1 MLRILKILLKE
12 IVYTF
17 FLIIGVTA
25 LLSLFFKLMPGTIQP
40 GTGWAVEY
48 LNLLKRL
55 FTFHFGIS
63 PVSGLN
69 INSIVF
75 PAFKNTIIL
84 TAGAITISVFISV
97 PIGIFSAFRSFRGLS
112 WPLSMFSYVISSIP
126 VFFLGYL
133 VIYIFSKYAG
143 FVPIYTL
150 NVIKGERPF
159 LSYFLPILVLGAGND
174 SVSEIVRIISDEL
187 NRVISTDYVIAAK
200 ARGESVI
207 RSSMKEGVFIPL
219 ISIIFS
225 RIPFLIGG
233 AIIVEYVFNWP
244 GMGRLAFQST
254 LNRDLPVLVVIA
266 FLSVLLVRGGMILKN
281 VLLGFVN
288 PKEQ

>member
-1 MLRILKILLKE
+1 MGRILRIFFKE
-12 IVYTF
+12 LIYTF
-17 FLIIGVTA
+17 LLILGVTA
-25 LLSLFFKLMPGTIQP
+25 LLSLFFRLMPGTVYLKKI
-40 GTGWAVEY
+40 WFYEY

-55 FTFHFGIS
+55 FTFHFGVS
-63 PVSGLN
+63 PISGLE
-69 INSIVF
+69 INKIVF
-75 PAFKNTIIL
+75 PAFRNTLIL
-84 TAGAITISVFISV
+84 TIGAITISIFISV
-97 PIGIFSAFRSFRGLS
+97 PIGVFSAFKSFRGIS

-133 VIYIFSKYAG
+133 VIYIFSRYAG
-143 FVPIYTL
+143 FVPIYSL
-150 NVIKGERPF
+150 NIMKGERPV
-159 LSYFLPILVLGAGND
+159 LSFFLPILVLGAGND

-187 NRVISTDYVIAAK
+187 NRVLNTEYVIAAK

-207 RSSMKEGVFIPL
+207 RSSVKEGVLIPL

-254 LNRDLPVLVVIA
+254 LNRDLPVLIVIA
-266 FLSVLLVRGGMILKN
+266 FLSVLLVRGGMIIKN
-281 VLLGFVN
+281 VLLGLIN
-288 PKEQ
+288 PKE